1 MANYIQPQQPDTAS
15 LRRWLLSPQ
24 AQTDLAAV
32 AHGTM
37 SGERLANILY
47 QCVNRTQQLQQCSL
61 PDLFTATRTLL
72 LMGCEPDN
80 VHGYLVPRNIKRG
93 NTWATI
99 PVPIPSARGLMRM
112 ARANGVQNLNIGVVY
127 QNDLFIWKTL
137 DGKFTM
143 SHEQDWNPTG
153 EPVGFFCIWS
163 DREGLLHGERMST
176 AEVNKIR
183 DRSDAW
189 KKHIEKG
196 TPCPWV
202 TDYNQMALKTVIKR
216 AAKQWDLPLEI
227 QHAMQ
232 DADVA
237 EFGDNRQV
245 LKEARV
251 RELSPENLPPAPASA
266 PAALPVETTPAADEI
281 PGITPAGDSLFPE
294 EEEMNT
300 KQPAYRD

>member
-1 MANYIQPQQPDTAS
+1 MANYIAPQQPDTAS

-112 ARANGVQNLNIGVVY
+112 ARANGVKNLNIGAVY
-127 QNDLFIWKTL
+127 EHDTFEWYTR

-143 SHEQDWNPTG
+143 NHAQDWNPG
-153 EPVGFFCIWS
+153 GKLLGFFCTWA
-163 DREGLLHGERMST
+163 DKDGNLHGERMST
-176 AEVNKIR
+176 DEVNEIR
-183 DRSDAW
+183 GRSDAY
-189 KKHIEKG
+189 KRYLEKG
-196 TPCPWV
+196 STCPWV

-251 RELSPENLPPAPASA
+251 RELSPENLPPASAPA
-266 PAALPVETTPAADEI
+266 PAALPAEPAADEI
-281 PGITPAGDSLFPE
+281 PGITPADTLFPE
-294 EEEMNT
+294 EEEMNP
-300 KQPAYRD
+300 KQPAYHD

>member
-1 MANYIQPQQPDTAS
+1 MANYIAPQQPDTAS

-127 QNDLFIWKTL
+127 PNDLFMWKTL
-137 DGKFTM
+137 DGQFTM

-153 EPVGFFCIWS
+153 EPVGFFCVWA
-163 DREGLLHGERMST
+163 DKDGHLHGERMST

-189 KKHIEKG
+189 KKHVEKG
-196 TPCPWV
+196 TSCPWS

-237 EFGDNRQV
+237 EFGDTKQV
-245 LKEARV
+245 MREARV
-251 RELSPENLPPAPASA
+251 REMSPENLPPATPA
-266 PAALPVETTPAADEI
+266 PAPELPAATEAETYPADTLFPEEDEI
-281 PGITPAGDSLFPE
+281 PGL
-294 EEEMNT
+294 
-300 KQPAYRD
+300 KQPAYHD